1 MIGSISCYGDIV
13 MNKEYVIFSLH
24 NNKFFSTLEYKCME
38 AINLKGLASC
48 VKVMM
53 DGRICLFYP
62 ANGMSS
68 VSTIIRSIN
77 AKELSGV
84 FYNIFSV
91 INNVNDNDILNIE
104 HLVLDEEMILV
115 NKNLGVNMILCP
127 ISENHINYK
136 ETESHFYWKC
146 LTWIET
152 GIENEKKLNNRN
164 SFWGKQLVEF
174 GNKLNNKEPFSVL
187 YSFLKELHEERTVDE
202 SIKIDNDGD
211 LQLSKRLVFEP
222 LDLQKENTLII
233 DKEEY
238 VIGRKRDLVD
248 GYVGEGKREI
258 GRKHCKIV
266 KDKGGYYVIDLDSK
280 NGTYL
285 NGIVL
290 KPNIPYALAD
300 GCILRLA
307 DKLSYRVLFSK

>member
-1 MIGSISCYGDIV
+1 MMESISCFGDIV
-13 MNKEYVIFSLH
+13 MNKEYVILSLH
-24 NNKFFSTLEYKCME
+24 NNRFFSTLEYKCME
-38 AINLKGLASC
+38 AINMKGLASC

-53 DGRICLFYP
+53 DGRICMFYP
-62 ANGMSS
+62 VNGMSS
-68 VSTIIRSIN
+68 VSTVIRSLN
-77 AKELSGV
+77 AKELSNV

-115 NKNLGVNMILCP
+115 NKNLDVNMILCP
-127 ISENHINYK
+127 ISENHINYQ

-152 GIENEKKLNNRN
+152 GIENEKRLNNYS

-174 GNKLNNKEPFSVL
+174 RKKLNNKESFAVL
-187 YSFLKELHEERTVDE
+187 LDFLKELHEERTVDKN
-202 SIKIDNDGD
+202 INIDEKEDS
-211 LQLSKRLVFEP
+211 QSSKGLIFEP
-222 LDLQKENTLII
+222 LDMQKENTLII

-266 KDKGGYYVIDLDSK
+266 KDKNGYYVIDLDSK

-307 DKLSYRVLFSK
+307 DKLSYRVSVF